1 MLILGNGTLIFHYAL
16 VRVNFFR
23 NTFVYTHRGVTV
35 AQPVVVYV
43 LEEVLTITELL

>member
-1 MLILGNGTLIFHYAL
+1 MLILGNGTLIFHDSL
-16 VRVNFFR
+16 VRISFFR

-43 LEEVLTITELL
+43 LEEVLTMIELL